1 MSAEVFISYAAKD
14 RERVLGLVQRL
25 REARVTVW
33 IDQAGIDV
41 STMWS
46 QEIVNA
52 IRDCKV
58 MLLSISPHSTESE
71 NVVKELA
78 LASERKK
85 PIIPVYLEPA
95 DIPGTMEYQLAGIQR
110 VEYFAENEDAAFRAM
125 VRSLAKRGVS
135 VDAAKA
141 GLEGD
146 DALEASLAAHQN
158 RARSQPKPAPAKR
171 SLIAAT
177 AVAMVAIAAYFL
189 IPSNNTEP
197 SDTGDSLTSTE
208 SPQTQPP
215 LGQAQTPS
223 PTVETLSTNK
233 LVVLPFKVLGEGGKG
248 ESFSYGLV
256 SDLTMKLQRVPGLT
270 VISERSAAAQDS
282 TKPFKEIGQALKVG
296 SIITG
301 DVLESDGD
309 VRVNV
314 KLVDANDGAIQWSES
329 YDDKLSGILK
339 LQSQIA
345 QSVAKQL
352 KGVLGV
358 EESASLSKA
367 ETNSAEA
374 YELYLQGRKLWDK
387 RTKESFEDAIELF
400 NQAIALD
407 ENFALA
413 YVGIADV
420 RLMESFYSISYPKVS
435 AEKAREATEK
445 ALEINPNQGEALANL
460 AMITMSFDY
469 DLIKAEELFLRAMK
483 INPNHPITFTWGGA
497 CAHISGRYEEALR
510 RANRAIEVDPSNAIS
525 IHGVSHSLLYSEDI
539 KSTKQIAGDGLKKH
553 PGFHRLVWD
562 VSICHIL
569 ENEPQKAIELF
580 EAQKPQLFRRMT
592 TLYLNYGVAHYKAGN
607 KEKAYQLLVEM
618 ITLSQ
623 QLYVPKEKIAE
634 FCFVVGLEEQ
644 GFYWL
649 NRAFE
654 ENSTTLVFIAPFLPK
669 KYLKDP
675 RYLEFMNRIKGRKIW
690 SYTSNNKKP

>member
-1 MSAEVFISYAAKD
+1 
-14 RERVLGLVQRL
+14 
-25 REARVTVW
+25 
-33 IDQAGIDV
+33 
-41 STMWS
+41 
-46 QEIVNA
+46 
-52 IRDCKV
+52 

>member
-14 RERVLGLVQRL
+14 RDRVLGLVKRL
-25 REARVTVW
+25 RDAGVTVW

-110 VEYFAENEDAAFRAM
+110 VEYFAESEDAAFKAM
-125 VRSLAKRGVS
+125 VRSLIKRGVT
-135 VDAAKA
+135 VDTTKA

-158 RARSQPKPAPAKR
+158 QAHTQQKPAPAKR
-171 SLIAAT
+171 GLIATA
-177 AVAMVAIAAYFL
+177 AVAVVAIAAFFL
-189 IPSNNTEP
+189 LPSDDSQP
-197 SDTGDSLTSTE
+197 SDTGDPPTTTE

-215 LGQAQTPS
+215 LGQTQTPS
-223 PTVETLSTNK
+223 PAPETLSTNK
-233 LVVLPFKVLGEGGKG
+233 LVVLPFKVLGDGGKG
-248 ESFSYGLV
+248 EMFSYGLV
-256 SDLTMKLQRVPGLT
+256 SDLTTKLQRVQGLT
-270 VISERSAAAQDS
+270 VISEGSAAAQ
-282 TKPFKEIGQALKVG
+282 KQNEKNHMEIGQSLNVG
-296 SIITG
+296 SIIAG

-314 KLVDANDGAIQWSES
+314 KLVDANTGAIQWSES

-358 EESASLSKA
+358 EETAKLAKA
-367 ETNSAEA
+367 ETTSAEA
-374 YELYLQGRKLWDK
+374 YELYLQGRKRWDE
-387 RTKESFEDAIELF
+387 RTKESFEQAIELF

-407 ENFALA
+407 EYFALA

-420 RLMESFYSISYPKVS
+420 RLMESFYSISYPKDSV
-435 AEKAREATEK
+435 EKARQASEK
-445 ALEINPNQGEALANL
+445 ALEIKPNLGEALANL
-460 AMITMSFDY
+460 AMITMSFDH
-469 DLIKAEELFLRAMK
+469 DFIKAEELFLKAMK
-483 INPNHPITFTWGGA
+483 ANPNHPIAFTWGCA
-497 CAHISGRYEEALR
+497 CANNAGRFEEGLR
-510 RANRAIEVDPSNAIS
+510 RSKRAFELDPANPIA
-525 IHGVSHSLLYSEDI
+525 IHGVSNS
-539 KSTKQIAGDGLKKH
+539 QIFSKNLETAKEIATNALKTH
-553 PGFHRLVWD
+553 TGFHRLVWD
-562 VSICHIL
+562 LSICHIL
-569 ENEPQKAIELF
+569 EGEPQKAIEVF
-580 EAQKPQLFRRMT
+580 ESQQPDLNGMT
-592 TLYLNYGVAHYKAGN
+592 TLYLNLGVAHYKAGN
-607 KEKAYQLLVEM
+607 TEKAYQLLVEM

-623 QLYVPKEKIAE
+623 QIYVPKEKIAE
-634 FCFVVGLEEQ
+634 FCLAVGLEEQ

-649 NRAFE
+649 NKALE
-654 ENSTTLVFIAPFLPK
+654 ENSTTMVFFAPFLPK
-669 KYLKDP
+669 KYLNDP
-675 RYLEFMNRIKGRKIW
+675 RYLNVMNQIKGWVPW
-690 SYTSNNKKP
+690 SYDKPN

>member
-1 MSAEVFISYAAKD
+1 MGEEVFISYAAKD
-14 RERVLGLVQRL
+14 RERVLGLVKRL
-25 REARVTVW
+25 RDAGVTVW

-125 VRSLAKRGVS
+125 IRSLAKRGVA

-146 DALEASLAAHQN
+146 DALEASLAAHRN
-158 RARSQPKPAPAKR
+158 RTQPKPKPPLAKR
-171 SLIAAT
+171 GVLAA
-177 AVAMVAIAAYFL
+177 AVVAVVAIAAL
-189 IPSNNTEP
+189 LLMPSEETKSGDP
-197 SDTGDSLTSTE
+197 GDSQASAPLDQA
-208 SPQTQPP
+208 QTQP
-215 LGQAQTPS
+215 A
-223 PTVETLSTNK
+223 TVETLSTNK
-233 LVVLPFKVLGEGGKG
+233 LVVLPFKVLGDGDKG
-248 ESFSYGLV
+248 DNFSYGLV

-270 VISERSAAAQDS
+270 VISQRSAAAQDS
-282 TKPFKEIGQALKVG
+282 TKPFEEIGQALKVG

-314 KLVDANDGAIQWSES
+314 KLVDANSGALQWSES
-329 YDDKLSGILK
+329 YDGTLDGILK

-358 EESASLSKA
+358 EETANLAKPETTSAK
-367 ETNSAEA
+367 A
-374 YELYLQGRKLWDK
+374 YELYLQGRKEWNK
-387 RTKESFEDAIELF
+387 RTKESFVAAIELF

-420 RLMESFYSISYPKVS
+420 RLMETFYNISYPKV
-435 AEKAREATEK
+435 AIEKAREASEK
-445 ALEINPNQGEALANL
+445 ALEINPNLGEAMTNL
-460 AMITMSFDY
+460 GMIAQSFDY
-469 DLIKAEELFLRAMK
+469 DLPKAEELFLKAMEL
-483 INPNHPITFTWGGA
+483 NPNHAITFTWSGL
-497 CAHISGRYEEALR
+497 CANLSGRYGEALK
-510 RANRAIEVDPSNAIS
+510 RANRALEVDPSNAIS
-525 IHGVSHSLLYSEDI
+525 IHGLGNTQIFSKDLEVAKKVS
-539 KSTKQIAGDGLKKH
+539 TAGLEKY

-569 ENEPQKAIELF
+569 QGEPQKAIEVF
-580 EAQKPQLFRRMT
+580 ETQMPKLKGMT
-592 TLYLNYGVAHYKAGN
+592 TLYLNLGVAHYKSGN
-607 KEKAYQLLVEM
+607 TERAYQLLVEL
-618 ITLSQ
+618 ITLSE
-623 QLYVPKEKIAE
+623 QLYIPKEEIAH
-634 FCFVVGLEEQ
+634 FCLAVGMEEQ

-649 NRAFE
+649 EKAVE
-654 ENSTTLVFIAPFLPK
+654 ERSTTLIIFAPFLPK
-669 KYLKDP
+669 KHLDDP
-675 RYLEFMNRIKGRKIW
+675 RYLNVMNQIKGWVPW
-690 SYTSNNKKP
+690 SYDKPEKPTP

>member
-1 MSAEVFISYAAKD
+1 MSEEVFISYAGKN
-14 RERVLGLVQRL
+14 RERVLGLVKRL
-25 REARVTVW
+25 RNVGVTVW
-33 IDQAGIDV
+33 IDQSGIDV

-52 IRDCKV
+52 IRNCKV

-110 VEYFAENEDAAFRAM
+110 VEYFADNEDAAFRAM

-146 DALEASLAAHQN
+146 DALETSLAAHQN
-158 RARSQPKPAPAKR
+158 RARSQPKPSPAKR
-171 SLIAAT
+171 GIIAAI
-177 AVAMVAIAAYFL
+177 AVAVVGIAAFL
-189 IPSNNTEP
+189 LLPHDDTKP
-197 SDTGDSLTSTE
+197 SDTGDSPTTTE

-215 LGQAQTPS
+215 LGQAQTP
-223 PTVETLSTNK
+223 PPAPEPLSTNK
-233 LVVLPFKVLGEGGKG
+233 LVVLPFKVLGDGDKG
-248 ESFSYGLV
+248 EMFSYGLV
-256 SDLTMKLQRVPGLT
+256 SDLTMKLQRVGGLT

-282 TKPFKEIGQALKVG
+282 TKPFQEIGQALKVG

-314 KLVDANDGAIQWSES
+314 KLVDANNGTIQWSES
-329 YDDKLSGILK
+329 YDDKLTGILK

-358 EESASLSKA
+358 EETASLAKP
-367 ETNSAEA
+367 ETTSAEA
-374 YELYLQGRKLWDK
+374 YELYLRGRKLWDK
-387 RTKESFEDAIELF
+387 RTKESFVSAIELF
-400 NQAIALD
+400 KKAIALD
-407 ENFALA
+407 EYFALA

-420 RLMESFYSISYPKVS
+420 RLMESFYSISYPKVA
-435 AEKAREATEK
+435 AEKAREAAEK
-445 ALEINPNQGEALANL
+445 ALEINPSLGEALTNL
-460 AMITMSFDY
+460 AMITMSFDH
-469 DLIKAEELFLRAMK
+469 DLNKAEELFLKAMK
-483 INPNHPITFTWGGA
+483 YNPNHAITFTWGGA
-497 CAHISGRYEEALR
+497 CANISGRYDESLR
-510 RANRAIEVDPSNAIS
+510 RANHALEVDPSNAIS
-525 IHGVSHSLLYSEDI
+525 IHGVSHSTIYSQDI
-539 KSTKQIAGDGLKKH
+539 ETAKQVAIDGLKMH

-562 VSICHIL
+562 LSICHIL
-569 ENEPQKAIELF
+569 NGEPQKAIELF
-580 EAQKPQLFRRMT
+580 ETQKPDLKGMT
-592 TLYLNYGVAHYKAGN
+592 TLYLNLGVAYYRAGN
-607 KEKAYQLLVEM
+607 TEKAYQLLVEM

-623 QLYVPKEKIAE
+623 QMYVPKEKIAE
-634 FCFVVGLEEQ
+634 FCLVVGLEEQ

-649 NRAFE
+649 NKALE
-654 ENSTTLVFIAPFLPK
+654 EQSTSLIFYSPFLPK
-669 KYLKDP
+669 KYLEDP
-675 RYLEFMNRIKGRKIW
+675 RYLNLMNQIKGWVPW
-690 SYTSNNKKP
+690 SYDKPE

>member
-1 MSAEVFISYAAKD
+1 MNEEVFISYAAKD
-14 RERVLGLVQRL
+14 RERVLGLVKRL
-25 REARVTVW
+25 RDAGVTVW

-110 VEYFAENEDAAFRAM
+110 VEYFADNEDAAFRAM
-125 VRSLAKRGVS
+125 IRSLAKRGVA

-146 DALEASLAAHQN
+146 DALDASLAAHRN
-158 RARSQPKPAPAKR
+158 KTQPKPKPLLAKR
-171 SLIAAT
+171 GVLAAAVLAVVVIAALLL
-177 AVAMVAIAAYFL
+177 M
-189 IPSNNTEP
+189 PSEETKP
-197 SDTGDSLTSTE
+197 SDQGDSQASA
-208 SPQTQPP
+208 P
-215 LGQAQTPS
+215 LGQAETQPA
-223 PTVETLSTNK
+223 TVETLNTNK
-233 LVVLPFKVLGEGGKG
+233 LVVLPFKVLGDGDKG
-248 ESFSYGLV
+248 DNFSYGLV

-270 VISERSAAAQDS
+270 VISQRSAAAQDS
-282 TKPFKEIGQALKVG
+282 TKPFEEIGQALKVG

-314 KLVDANDGAIQWSES
+314 KLVDANSGALQWSES
-329 YDDKLSGILK
+329 YDGTLDGILK

-358 EESASLSKA
+358 EETANLAKPETTSAK
-367 ETNSAEA
+367 A
-374 YELYLQGRKLWDK
+374 YELYLQGRKEWKK
-387 RTKESFEDAIELF
+387 RTKESFVAAIDLF

-420 RLMESFYSISYPKVS
+420 RLMETFYSISYPKEAV
-435 AEKAREATEK
+435 EKAREASEK
-445 ALEINPNQGEALANL
+445 ALEINPNLGEAMTNL

-469 DLIKAEELFLRAMK
+469 DLIKAEELFLKAMK
-483 INPNHPITFTWGGA
+483 YNPNHAITFTWGGA
-497 CAHISGRYEEALR
+497 CANFSGRYDESLR
-510 RANRAIEVDPSNAIS
+510 RANRALEVDPSNAIS
-525 IHGVSHSLLYSEDI
+525 IHGVSLTHVFSKDLEAA
-539 KSTKQIAGDGLKKH
+539 KQISTAGLKKY

-562 VSICHIL
+562 LSICHIL
-569 ENEPQKAIELF
+569 NGEPQKAIEVF
-580 EAQKPQLFRRMT
+580 ETQKPNLKGMT
-592 TLYLNYGVAHYKAGN
+592 TLYLNLGVAHYKAG
-607 KEKAYQLLVEM
+607 KTERAYQLLVEL
-618 ITLSQ
+618 ITLAQ
-623 QLYVPKEKIAE
+623 QMYVPKEKIAE
-634 FCFVVGLEEQ
+634 FCLAVGLEEQ

-649 NRAFE
+649 EKALEDR
-654 ENSTTLVFIAPFLPK
+654 STTLMMYAPFLPK
-669 KYLKDP
+669 KYLDDP
-675 RYLEFMNRIKGRKIW
+675 RYLNVMNQIKGWVPW
-690 SYTSNNKKP
+690 SYDKPK